1 MWAIIRCRASNTR
14 PLNHETPSVTTRPKF
29 TSFFWLNYA
38 LLNPSLFNIF
48 EKRFKNFFAILDYF
62 LSCFGRREWELE
74 EEEESHFET
83 CLILIRQFLFTWSL
97 FLLHNVT
104 PLSFNFHTHPRFLS
118 VSGSLSLSFTHTVS
132 KSYSVSLSGML
143 ILFLLCHSF
152 PILSYHLHMFFTYNS
167 ASIFKRFF
175 AFSSKT
181 AAVAFEPQ
189 VLKRCWPLCC
199 YDQKLVFHFGNPRP
213 LFVYFCIF
221 KQERCGHRKQI
232 GVNDGIWAHNLSIMS
247 PLS

>member
-1 MWAIIRCRASNTR
+1 M
-14 PLNHETPSVTTRPKF
+14 
-29 TSFFWLNYA
+29 FW
-38 LLNPSLFNIF
+38 PQRMRI
-48 EKRFKNFFAILDYF
+48 
-62 LSCFGRREWELE
+62 GRRRRIPFW
-74 EEEESHFET
+74 
-83 CLILIRQFLFTWSL
+83 
-97 FLLHNVT
+97 N
-104 PLSFNFHTHPRFLS
+104 LSNPNSS
-118 VSGSLSLSFTHTVS
+118 VSVHLEPFSATQCDPIIIQFSHTSSLSLSLSLSLSHTQ
-132 KSYSVSLSGML
+132 SVSLTLSLSLWHANPLSLM
-143 ILFLLCHSF
+143 SF
-152 PILSYHLHMFFTYNS
+152 LSYSFLSFTYVFTYNS

>member
-1 MWAIIRCRASNTR
+1 M
-14 PLNHETPSVTTRPKF
+14 
-29 TSFFWLNYA
+29 FW
-38 LLNPSLFNIF
+38 PQRMRI
-48 EKRFKNFFAILDYF
+48 
-62 LSCFGRREWELE
+62 GRRRRIPFW
-74 EEEESHFET
+74 
-83 CLILIRQFLFTWSL
+83 
-97 FLLHNVT
+97 N
-104 PLSFNFHTHPRFLS
+104 LSNPNSS
-118 VSGSLSLSFTHTVS
+118 VSVHLEPFSATQCDPIIIQFSHTSSLSLSLSLSFTHTVS